1 MSISLIVAGVGAV
14 VAAIGFGMLMAHCIR
29 ARRGDLIA
37 WSLALLGLAGA
48 LVAQAVG
55 HLVGFGQLSFR
66 VMEIGA
72 QLIAP
77 LALIGGLAELAG
89 RGLPARFAA
98 RLFIPAFG
106 FVALVILG
114 TDPLS
119 GTAFTKAWP
128 SPAVY
133 YQLIPNKLVEYGLA
147 PVSLIVAIVLVIVIA
162 VRSSSEG
169 QWRAVLPAAAA
180 AGAAVV
186 LLVIPG
192 LGLALGVSLPLS
204 SLFAV
209 LCLLAAGL
217 VWYAGEA
224 ADRVPL
230 AALRGAGSGRT
241 GAGHRG
247 DGRGDAGRGSA
258 HRGDGRRDGTYD
270 DRDEAYDDRDGGR
283 PAQDGW
289 GPRRP
294 RDAAEQGDDFE
305 SYDDGSQGVYR
316 GSGLYRDEPA
326 GVRTGGGRPGE
337 DTGYGWQGQ
346 GGDYDSREL
355 DSGYGPGGYD
365 TGSLDAGY
373 ETGSRDGYD
382 TGVPAA
388 GQRVGEHAAAAVDP
402 ALAGRRPDASSQG
415 TRAPGR
421 PEGTRAQLFGQIAIY
436 TLIED
441 RVHEFDRLTERVVG
455 QVRAGEPD
463 TLVYIVHA
471 VPSAPMQRILYEV
484 YRDRAAFDRHERQP
498 YVTEFEADR
507 RPYVLATNVIE
518 LGLQQ
523 AAVSPFPSIA
533 DLFGEP
539 GSDTS
544 GFERPDYTR
553 EYGSS
558 AGQNGTP
565 R

>member
-14 VAAIGFGMLMAHCIR
+14 VAAIGFGMLIAHCIR
-29 ARRGDLIA
+29 APRGDLIA
-37 WSLALLGLAGA
+37 WSLAMLGLAGA

-55 HLVGFGQLSFR
+55 HLVGFGQVSFR

-77 LALIGGLAELAG
+77 LALIAGLAELAG
-89 RGLPARFAA
+89 RGVPARFAA

-133 YQLIPNKLVEYGLA
+133 YQLIPNKLLEYGLA
-147 PVSLIVAIVLVIVIA
+147 PVSLIVAIVLVIVVA
-162 VRSSSEG
+162 VRSGSEG

-180 AGAAVV
+180 AVVAVV
-186 LLVIPG
+186 VLAIPG
-192 LGLALGVSLPLS
+192 LGKALGVSLPLS
-204 SLFAV
+204 SLFA
-209 LCLLAAGL
+209 LGCLLAAGL
-217 VWYAGEA
+217 LWYAGEA
-224 ADRVPL
+224 ASRVPM
-230 AALRGAGSGRT
+230 AALRGGSGRA

-247 DGRGDAGRGSA
+247 DGRGDASRVSA
-258 HRGDGRRDGTYD
+258 HRGGGSR
-270 DRDEAYDDRDGGR
+270 EAAYDESDGSH
-283 PAQDGW
+283 ADQDGW
-289 GPRRP
+289 GQRRP
-294 RDAAEQGDDFE
+294 RDVGDQGDDFE

-326 GVRTGGGRPGE
+326 GARTGGARAGE
-337 DTGYGWQGQ
+337 STGHGWQGQ
-346 GGDYDSREL
+346 DGDYDSREF
-355 DSGYGPGGYD
+355 DSAYGPGGYD
-365 TGSLDAGY
+365 TGSADAGY

-382 TGVPAA
+382 PAVPAA
-388 GQRVGEHAAAAVDP
+388 GQRVGERAPAALDP
-402 ALAGRRPDASSQG
+402 ALAGLRPDALSQG
-415 TRAPGR
+415 ARAPGR
-421 PEGTRAQLFGQIAIY
+421 PESTRAQLFGQIAIY

>member
-29 ARRGDLIA
+29 APRGDLIA
-37 WSLALLGLAGA
+37 WSVAMLGLAGA

-66 VMEIGA
+66 VMEVGA

-77 LALIGGLAELAG
+77 LALIAGLAELAG
-89 RGLPARFAA
+89 RGVPARFAA

-133 YQLIPNKLVEYGLA
+133 YQLIPNKLLEYGLA
-147 PVSLIVAIVLVIVIA
+147 PVSLIVAIVLVIVVA

-180 AGAAVV
+180 ATVAVV
-186 LLVIPG
+186 VLAIPG
-192 LGLALGVSLPLS
+192 IGSALGVSLPLS
-204 SLFAV
+204 SLFAL

-217 VWYAGEA
+217 LWYAGEA
-224 ADRVPL
+224 AGRVPL
-230 AALRGAGSGRT
+230 AALRGGASGRA

-258 HRGDGRRDGTYD
+258 HRGGGSRDA
-270 DRDEAYDDRDGGR
+270 AYDDRDGGR
-283 PAQDGW
+283 PDPEGW

-294 RDAAEQGDDFE
+294 RDGGDQGDDFE

-316 GSGLYRDEPA
+316 GAGLYRDEPA
-326 GVRTGGGRPGE
+326 GARTAGARPGE

-346 GGDYDSREL
+346 GGDYDSREF
-355 DSGYGPGGYD
+355 DSAYGPGGYD
-365 TGSLDAGY
+365 NGSMDAGY
-373 ETGSRDGYD
+373 ETGSRDGYG
-382 TGVPAA
+382 TGGPVA

-402 ALAGRRPDASSQG
+402 ALAGLRPDALSQG
-415 TRAPGR
+415 ARAPGR
-421 PEGTRAQLFGQIAIY
+421 SEGTRAQLFGQIAIY

-558 AGQNGTP
+558 AGQNGAP